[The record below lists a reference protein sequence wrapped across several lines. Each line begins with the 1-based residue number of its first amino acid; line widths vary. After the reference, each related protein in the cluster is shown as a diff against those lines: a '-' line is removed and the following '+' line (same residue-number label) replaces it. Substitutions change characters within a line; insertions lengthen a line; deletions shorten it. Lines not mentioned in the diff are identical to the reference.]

1 MPSKPKVPTATLAI
15 VEETASGPRARH
27 TIPVWATSDVDALA
41 ARAEEIRARYE
52 AETGNAVVINTH
64 ATVAA

>member
-15 VEETASGPRARH
+15 VEQAPTGPRARH
-27 TIPVWATSDVDALA
+27 TIPVWPSSDVDAVT
-41 ARAEEIRARYE
+41 ARAEMLRARFE
-52 AETGNAVVINTH
+52 AETGNTVVVNTH